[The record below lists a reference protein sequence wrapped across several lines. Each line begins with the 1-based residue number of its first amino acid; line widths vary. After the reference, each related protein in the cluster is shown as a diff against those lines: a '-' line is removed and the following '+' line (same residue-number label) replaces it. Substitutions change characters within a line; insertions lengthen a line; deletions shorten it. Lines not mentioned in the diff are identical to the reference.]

1 MIGFGMARPRKT
13 PLERFAETGAADRK
27 AAFIARRKQAGF
39 VRLDVWV
46 PADRADELRKIV
58 ADMVGDRLG

>member
-1 MIGFGMARPRKT
+1 MAARRRT
-13 PLERFAETGAADRK
+13 PLERFAETGTADRRE
-27 AAFIARRKQAGF
+27 AYLERRRQAGL
-39 VRLDVWV
+39 VRVVVWV